1 MEKEK
6 MKAKEFLKRHA
17 ASQYKI
23 MALEAEIEQLYQSN
37 IKSPA
42 NDGQPRE
49 TDIGDS
55 TGSLAAKIA
64 DMREDIEWLWQQQQR
79 IKWQVERTIYQLE
92 SPEQFRVCWL
102 KYIELK
108 DWTEIAEEMDKT
120 ARTVQRIHG
129 NALLSVQEI
138 LDKLE
143 FESE

>member
-1 MEKEK
+1 

-42 NDGQPRE
+42 NDGQPRG

-79 IKWQVERTIYQLE
+79 IKWQVERTIYQLD

>member
-1 MEKEK
+1 

-42 NDGQPRE
+42 NDGQPRG

-55 TGSLAAKIA
+55 TGALAAKIA

-79 IKWQVERTIYQLE
+79 IKWQVERTIYQLD

-143 FESE
+143 LESE

>member
-1 MEKEK
+1 

-23 MALEAEIEQLYQSN
+23 LALEAEIEKLYQSN

-42 NDGQPRE
+42 NDGQPRG
-49 TDIGDS
+49 TDISDN

-64 DMREDIEWLWQQQQR
+64 DMREDIEWLWQQQQK
-79 IKWQVERTIYQLE
+79 IKWQVERTIYQLD

-129 NALLSVQEI
+129 NALLSVQTI
-138 LDKLE
+138 IDNL
-143 FESE
+143 ESE

>member
-1 MEKEK
+1 

-42 NDGQPRE
+42 NDGQPRG

-55 TGSLAAKIA
+55 TGALAAKIA

-143 FESE
+143 VESE

>member
-1 MEKEK
+1 

-23 MALEAEIEQLYQSN
+23 LALEAEIEKLYQSN

-42 NDGQPRE
+42 NDGQPRG
-49 TDIGDS
+49 TDISDN

-64 DMREDIEWLWQQQQR
+64 DMREDIEWLWQQQQK
-79 IKWQVERTIYQLE
+79 IKWQVERTIYQLD

-108 DWTEIAEEMDKT
+108 DWSEIAAEMDKT

-129 NALLSVQEI
+129 NALLSVQAI
-138 LDKLE
+138 IDNL
-143 FESE
+143 ESE

>member
-1 MEKEK
+1 
-6 MKAKEFLKRHA
+6 
-17 ASQYKI
+17 
-23 MALEAEIEQLYQSN
+23 
-37 IKSPA
+37 
-42 NDGQPRE
+42 
-49 TDIGDS
+49 
-55 TGSLAAKIA
+55 
-64 DMREDIEWLWQQQQR
+64 MREDIEWLWQQQQR
-79 IKWQVERTIYQLE
+79 IKWQVERTIYQLD

-143 FESE
+143 LESE

>member
-6 MKAKEFLKRHA
+6 MKAKDFLKRHA

-23 MALEAEIEQLYQSN
+23 LALEAEIDKLYQTN

-42 NDGQPRE
+42 NDGQPRG
-49 TDIGDS
+49 TDISDG

-64 DMREDIEWLWQQQQR
+64 DMKEDIEWLWQQQQK
-79 IKWQVERTIYQLE
+79 IKWQVERTIYQLD

-108 DWTEIAEEMDKT
+108 DWSEIAAEMDKT

-129 NALLSVQEI
+129 NALLSVQAI
-138 LDKLE
+138 IDQM
-143 FESE
+143 ESE

>member
-1 MEKEK
+1 

-23 MALEAEIEQLYQSN
+23 LALEAEIEKLYSSN

-42 NDGQPRE
+42 NDGQPRG
-49 TDIGDS
+49 TDISDN
-55 TGSLAAKIA
+55 TGKLAAKIA
-64 DMREDIEWLWQQQQR
+64 DMKEDIEWLWQQQQK
-79 IKWQVERTIYQLE
+79 IKWQVERTIYQLD

-108 DWTEIAEEMDKT
+108 DWSEIAAEMDKT

-129 NALLSVQEI
+129 NALLSVQAI
-138 LDKLE
+138 IDNLQM
-143 FESE
+143 ESE

>member
-23 MALEAEIEQLYQSN
+23 MALEAEIEKLYSSN
-37 IKSPA
+37 IKSPN
-42 NDGQPRE
+42 NDGQPRG
-49 TDIGDS
+49 TDISDS

-64 DMREDIEWLWQQQQR
+64 DMKEDIEWLWQQQQK
-79 IKWQVERTIYQLE
+79 IKWQVERTIYQLD

-129 NALLSVQEI
+129 NALLSVQAI
-138 LDKLE
+138 IDNL
-143 FESE
+143 ESE

>member
-1 MEKEK
+1 

-23 MALEAEIEQLYQSN
+23 MALEAEIDQLYQSN

-42 NDGQPRE
+42 NDGQPRG

-55 TGSLAAKIA
+55 TGALAAKIA

-79 IKWQVERTIYQLE
+79 IKWQVERTIYQLD

-143 FESE
+143 LKSE